1 MAAYVLAPG
10 SASTKSIIPARL
22 FFWALAL
29 ATAAPL
35 FWLSFGMALFHETL
49 GPGFVPFFLATTIGH
64 VGTTAFVYFDRE
76 MRPLIEQNQKRF
88 FLWPLLAAVGC
99 LVAYGVSARLW
110 SVVLIINLAWLLYHY
125 QRQNYG
131 LIAFAAQ
138 SAGAGKLPPEMT
150 WMLNLSAAAAIIKLG
165 LGSSLGVALGGLA
178 FVAASALLV
187 KMLPRLVRRDNT
199 FVLIF
204 TVLGWA
210 FFLPALIS
218 DRPIANFWSYALAH
232 GAQYLI
238 FMTVLAGNTKR
249 GAIDIGLFLVAS
261 LLGITVLGSLY
272 VPGSPQIGPAV
283 AVYTGLVMGHFL
295 IDAKVWRLREPL
307 QRQIVGERFGFIFP
321 R

>member
-138 SAGAGKLPPEMT
+138 SAGAG
-150 WMLNLSAAAAIIKLG
+150 S
-165 LGSSLGVALGGLA
+165 
-178 FVAASALLV
+178 F
-187 KMLPRLVRRDNT
+187 LPR
-199 FVLIF
+199 
-204 TVLGWA
+204 
-210 FFLPALIS
+210 
-218 DRPIANFWSYALAH
+218 
-232 GAQYLI
+232 
-238 FMTVLAGNTKR
+238 
-249 GAIDIGLFLVAS
+249 
-261 LLGITVLGSLY
+261 
-272 VPGSPQIGPAV
+272 
-283 AVYTGLVMGHFL
+283 
-295 IDAKVWRLREPL
+295 
-307 QRQIVGERFGFIFP
+307 
-321 R
+321 